1 MAVPP
6 RTMSRRRLLGLA
18 SAALGAGA
26 VGLTAGCGSPVAAGV
41 AGAPTGTGTTSFWNL
56 WGGSDGRRAESMY
69 DAYRQARGGPAS
81 LEAITFAWG
90 NPYYTKLSLAT
101 IGGRPPNVAVAHAS
115 RLPTLVRA
123 GIVDEITPADLAATN
138 LTAESFTPTAWNA
151 VNVDGTVRAL
161 PFDVG
166 PLVLYYNTD
175 LCGRAGLLGPDG
187 TLAPIQGVDAFERA
201 LAAGKQAGAQ
211 YGAVW
216 AVGGDPASNWRWFQ
230 TLYAQK
236 NGAPFL
242 SDNGH
247 LVTFD
252 EDKVAQT
259 LEWLARMTAPEG
271 YAPSSIDYAG
281 ALSTFGSGD
290 AAFLVVGVWE
300 ITTMQE
306 VGVPFGMTT
315 FPQLFE
321 VPAVWADSHVLVLP
335 VQPDRSAESRTQ
347 TLDFVRFMLDESLTW
362 AGGGSIPTLRP
373 VLQSEAFRNL
383 RPQSDYAA
391 AADVA
396 VYDPAAWYAGAGSNF
411 QLQVGAQIAL
421 VQQRLASPRD
431 AIAAMRSQLTRY
443 AETPDPL

>member
-1 MAVPP
+1 MAVAPGA
-6 RTMSRRRLLGLA
+6 MSRRRLLGLA
-18 SAALGAGA
+18 GAALGAGA
-26 VGLTAGCGSPVAAGV
+26 VGLVAGCGSPLAAGV
-41 AGAPTGTGTTSFWNL
+41 VGAPTNPGTTTFWNL
-56 WGGSDGRRAESMY
+56 WGGSDGKRAEAMY
-69 DAYRQARGGPAS
+69 DAYRATHGGPAS

-101 IGGRPPNVAVAHAS
+101 IGGRPPDVAVAHAS

-123 GIVDEITPADLAATN
+123 GIIEEITPADLAATN
-138 LTAESFTPTAWNA
+138 LTAESFTPTAWKA
-151 VNVDGTVRAL
+151 VNVDGSVRAL

-175 LCGRAGLLGPDG
+175 LCGKAGLLGPDG
-187 TLAPIQGVDAFERA
+187 TLAPIQGVDAFEKA
-201 LAAGKQAGAQ
+201 MAAGKQAGAK

-216 AVGGDPASNWRWFQ
+216 AIGGDPASNWRWFQ
-230 TLYAQK
+230 TLYSQK

-247 LVTFD
+247 RVSFD
-252 EDKVAQT
+252 DDKVAQT

-271 YAPSSIDYAG
+271 YAPSAIDYAG
-281 ALSTFGSGD
+281 SLSTFGSGD

-306 VGVPFGMTT
+306 LGLPFGMTP

-321 VPAVWADSHVLVLP
+321 VPAVWADSHILVLP
-335 VQPDRSAESRTQ
+335 TQEGRSAESRTQ
-347 TLDFVRFMLDESLTW
+347 TLGFVRYMLDESLTW
-362 AGGGSIPTLRP
+362 AGGGSIPTLRS
-373 VLQSEAFRNL
+373 VLQSEPFRNL

-396 VYDPAAWYAGAGSNF
+396 VYDPTAWYAGAGSNF
-411 QLQVGAQIAL
+411 QLQVGAQVAL

-431 AIAAMRSQLTRY
+431 AIAAMRSALTRY

>member
-1 MAVPP
+1 MAVAPGA
-6 RTMSRRRLLGLA
+6 MSRRRLLGLA
-18 SAALGAGA
+18 STALGVGA
-26 VGLTAGCGSPVAAGV
+26 VGLTAGCSSPVAAGV
-41 AGAPTGTGTTSFWNL
+41 AGSSTDVGTTSFWNL
-56 WGGSDGRRAESMY
+56 WGGSDGRRAEAMY
-69 DAYRQARGGPAS
+69 DAYRQTRGPAS

-101 IGGRPPNVAVAHAS
+101 IGGRPPDVAVAHAS

-123 GIVDEITPADLAATN
+123 GLVEEITPADLAATN
-138 LTAESFTPTAWNA
+138 LGPESFTPTAWEA
-151 VNVDGTVRAL
+151 VNVDGTARAL

-175 LCGRAGLLGPDG
+175 ICGRAGLLGPDG
-187 TLAPIQGVDAFERA
+187 KLAPIQGVEAFERA

-236 NGAPFL
+236 NGTPFL

-247 LVTFD
+247 SVTFD
-252 EDKVAQT
+252 DDKVAQT
-259 LEWLARMTAPEG
+259 LEWLARMTGPQG

-281 ALSTFGSGD
+281 SLSTFGSGD

-321 VPAVWADSHVLVLP
+321 VPAVWADSHILVLP
-335 VQPDRSAESRTQ
+335 VQPGRSAESRAQ
-347 TLDFVRFMLDESLTW
+347 TLGFVRFMLDESLTW

-383 RPQSDYAA
+383 QPQADYAP
-391 AADVA
+391 AADLA
-396 VYDPAAWYAGAGSNF
+396 VYDPSAWYAGAGSNF

-421 VQQRLASPRD
+421 VQQGLASPRD

>member
-1 MAVPP
+1 
-6 RTMSRRRLLGLA
+6 MSRRRLLGLA

-26 VGLTAGCGSPVAAGV
+26 VGLTAGCSSPVAAGV
-41 AGAPTGTGTTSFWNL
+41 VGSSTDVGTTSFWNL
-56 WGGSDGRRAESMY
+56 WGGSDGKRAEAMY
-69 DAYRQARGGPAS
+69 DVYRQSRGPAS

-101 IGGRPPNVAVAHAS
+101 ISGRPPDVAVAHAS

-123 GIVDEITPADLAATN
+123 GIIDEITPADLAATN
-138 LTAESFTPTAWNA
+138 LAPESFTPTAWKA

-175 LCGRAGLLGPDG
+175 VCQKAGLLGPDG

-201 LAAGKQAGAQ
+201 LAAGKQAGAT

-216 AVGGDPASNWRWFQ
+216 AIGGDPASNWRWFQ

-247 LVTFD
+247 RVTFD

-259 LEWLARMTAPEG
+259 LEWLARMTGPEG

-335 VQPDRSAESRTQ
+335 VQQDRNAESRTQ

-362 AGGGSIPTLRP
+362 AGGGSIPTLGP
-373 VLQSEAFRNL
+373 VLQSEEFRNL
-383 RPQSDYAA
+383 RPQSDYAP
-391 AADVA
+391 AADLA
-396 VYDPAAWYAGAGSNF
+396 VYDPTAWYAGAGSNF
-411 QLQVGAQIAL
+411 QIQVGAQIAL

-443 AETPDPL
+443 ADTPDPL

>member
-1 MAVPP
+1 MAARPG
-6 RTMSRRRLLGLA
+6 TISRRRLLELA
-18 SAALGAGA
+18 GSALGVGA
-26 VGLTAGCGSPVAAGV
+26 VGLTAGCGSSLAAGV
-41 AGAPTGTGTTSFWNL
+41 VGAPATTGTTTFWNL
-56 WGGSDGRRAESMY
+56 WGGSDGKRAEAMY
-69 DAYRQARGGPAS
+69 EAYRRTHGGPAA

-101 IGGRPPNVAVAHAS
+101 IGGRPPDIAVAHAS
-115 RLPTLVRA
+115 RLTTLVRA
-123 GIVDEITPADLAATN
+123 GLVDEITPADLAAMN
-138 LTAESFTPTAWNA
+138 LSADSFTPTAWKA
-151 VNVDGTVRAL
+151 VNVDDTVRAL

-175 LCGRAGLLGPDG
+175 LCGKAGLLGPDG
-187 TLAPIQGVDAFERA
+187 KLAPIQGVDAFEKA
-201 LAAGKQAGAQ
+201 MAAGKQAGAK

-216 AVGGDPASNWRWFQ
+216 AIGGDPASNWRWFQ

-247 LVTFD
+247 RVSFD

-259 LEWLARMTAPEG
+259 LEWLARMTGPQG
-271 YAPSSIDYAG
+271 YAPSTIDYAG
-281 ALSTFGSGD
+281 SLSTFGSGD

-335 VQPDRSAESRTQ
+335 TQEGRSAESRTQ
-347 TLDFVRFMLDESLTW
+347 TLGFARFMLDESLTW
-362 AGGGSIPTLRP
+362 AGGGSLPTLRP

-383 RPQSDYAA
+383 VPQSDYVPS
-391 AADVA
+391 ADIA
-396 VYDPAAWYAGAGSNF
+396 VYDPTAWYAGAGSNF
-411 QLQVGAQIAL
+411 QIQVGSQVAL
-421 VQQRLASPRD
+421 VQQGLTSTRD

-443 AETPDPL
+443 ADTPDPL